1 MSFWEIL
8 LWTFWIFIWIGAI
21 FIWFR
26 CVFDMFSDHT
36 LSGWGKAGWALFL
49 IVLPW
54 LGAFVYL
61 IARGKSMNDR
71 QMAAQADAKAQQD
84 AYIQQVAAGSSDPTA
99 QIASAKSLMDSGAIS
114 EAEYQALKA
123 KALA

>member
-1 MSFWEIL
+1 VDVL
-8 LWTFWIFIWIGAI
+8 DLHLDRRDLHLGPLRVRHVQRPHPVRVGQGRLGA
-21 FIWFR
+21 
-26 CVFDMFSDHT
+26 VP
-36 LSGWGKAGWALFL
+36 

-71 QMAAQADAKAQQD
+71 QVAAQAHAKAQQD
-84 AYIQQVAAGSSDPTA
+84 AYIQQAASGSSDPTA

-114 EAEYQALKA
+114 EAEYQARKA
-123 KALA
+123 KALS

>member
-1 MSFWEIL
+1 M
-8 LWTFWIFIWIGAI
+8 GQ
-21 FIWFR
+21 
-26 CVFDMFSDHT
+26 
-36 LSGWGKAGWALFL
+36 AGWALFL